1 MRAINNTLRPYKGLE
16 LHSNVTK
23 VLSLAHTKE
32 GLCLVTGITGSGK
45 SCTLD
50 SIIDANN
57 HSVEGHVVIIASP
70 IEFVHKSDKCIIRH
84 REVGRDVLS
93 FRDGAVQALRQDP
106 DIIMVGELRDADTIL
121 AALEITDSGHK
132 VFSTLHTASAVES
145 IDRIIGETPPI
156 EQERVRN
163 RLAETLRCVISQK
176 LIPSLDGKRILA
188 KEVMLGTPSV
198 YAAIKNN
205 NVSEIYQMIAEGT
218 ELGMITMEQDLKR
231 LYLQKKISMEN
242 AMNYAN
248 NKRRLQQL
256 LQLQTTDSGSS
267 RVGATG
273 I

>member
-1 MRAINNTLRPYKGLE
+1 
-16 LHSNVTK
+16 
-23 VLSLAHTKE
+23 
-32 GLCLVTGITGSGK
+32 
-45 SCTLD
+45 
-50 SIIDANN
+50 
-57 HSVEGHVVIIASP
+57 
-70 IEFVHKSDKCIIRH
+70 
-84 REVGRDVLS
+84 
-93 FRDGAVQALRQDP
+93 
-106 DIIMVGELRDADTIL
+106 
-121 AALEITDSGHK
+121 
-132 VFSTLHTASAVES
+132 
-145 IDRIIGETPPI
+145 
-156 EQERVRN
+156 
-163 RLAETLRCVISQK
+163 
-176 LIPSLDGKRILA
+176 
-188 KEVMLGTPSV
+188 MLGTPSV